1 MAFLSEKLISASGP
15 KEETDDDFNLVTALY
30 HFDTT
35 TDNGNNST
43 FLDSSSE
50 SHTVT
55 PGSTP
60 PTQGSFSPF
69 SAEEGKWSV
78 SFDGT
83 NDYIDVASG
92 ATQLG
97 SGDFTVEFWINTG
110 DTSFNLANPDDSTGS
125 GYWGILMQSGD
136 LRLSLIHI

>member
-15 KEETDDDFNLVTALY
+15 KEETDSDFNLVTALY

-69 SAEEGKWSV
+69 SAEEGKWSGG
-78 SFDGT
+78 FDGS
-83 NDYIDVASG
+83 NDYLTLPNHS
-92 ATQLG
+92 
-97 SGDFTVEFWINTG
+97 DFTF
-110 DTSFNLANPDDSTGS
+110 GS
-125 GYWGILMQSGD
+125 D
-136 LRLSLIHI
+136 NLSLIHI